1 MARIPSKQL
10 ALLVAVATWTSNLIA
25 QEPTGELAQRLKKVT
40 FDHYAQAP
48 GYSEGPT
55 WRNGEV
61 FFCSGALLR
70 VDAKRVVHKYLE
82 INPGGTVLRK
92 DGHLLICDSKHNALL
107 DLSPDGKLGVV
118 AERHEM
124 QLLRNLN
131 DL

>member
-70 VDAKRVVHKYLE
+70 VDARGKTHKYLE
-82 INPGGTVLRK
+82 LGSAGTALRG
-92 DGHLLICDSKHNALL
+92 DGHLL
-107 DLSPDGKLGVV
+107 V
-118 AERHEM
+118 A
-124 QLLRNLN
+124 
-131 DL
+131 D